1 MSEQVQIPLPRV
13 ISPNQEL
20 ELRKKKVPEHVNP
33 ERWQFIMLLFMLL
46 FAFFTTMFEISTVD
60 SQKSGRLVTSVK
72 ASFSSP
78 MFAPG
83 SPDLS
88 LSKGDGEGAALSKE
102 LVENVKSADKQ
113 AGANLGLKAD
123 SPAVP
128 EFKTR
133 ISDIQKK
140 K

>member
-1 MSEQVQIPLPRV
+1 MSEQVQIPLPRG

-20 ELRKKKVPEHVNP
+20 ELRKKKVPEHVNY
-33 ERWQFIMLLFMLL
+33 ERWQFIMFLFV
-46 FAFFTTMFEISTVD
+46 FFFVFFTTMYAISTVD
-60 SQKSGRLVTSVK
+60 SQKSGRMVTSMK

-78 MFAPG
+78 MLASG

-88 LSKGDGEGAALSKE
+88 LSQGNGSGAALSKD
-102 LVENVKSADKQ
+102 LIENVKSADKQ

>member
-1 MSEQVQIPLPRV
+1 MSERVQIPLPRG

-20 ELRKKKVPEHVNP
+20 ELRKKRVPQRVIHELWLV
-33 ERWQFIMLLFMLL
+33 IMLLY
-46 FAFFTTMFEISTVD
+46 AFFTTMYAISTVD
-60 SQKSGRLVTSVK
+60 SQKMGRMVTSMK

-78 MFAPG
+78 MFAPE

-88 LSKGDGEGAALSKE
+88 LSQGNGSGATLSKD
-102 LVENVKSADKQ
+102 LIENVKSADKQ

-133 ISDIQKK
+133 ITDIQKK